1 MKTIELLQ
9 GSPEWHAHRATH
21 FNASDAPAMM
31 GCSKY
36 KTRTQ
41 LLHEL
46 KTGIAPEVDA
56 ATQRRFDAGH
66 CFEALERPYAAQT
79 IGEDIYPVVGSEG
92 ELSASFDGLTMAE
105 DIAWEHK
112 TLNDELRAAMT
123 TMDGTAL
130 PLAYRVQMEQQCM
143 VSGCE
148 RVLFTATK
156 WAGDEVVERR
166 EAWYLPD
173 LKLRAEIAAGWRQFA
188 ADLAAY
194 VPAAVQVVEKIVAES
209 VESLPAPFVQ
219 VSGELSLQDNF
230 KVFEERLRDFLDNRL
245 IREPKTDEDFVNL
258 DAQIKAMKQGRE
270 ALKSAK
276 AQMLAQVQ
284 PVDQAN
290 KAADMLD
297 KMLQQNCKMAEDLL
311 TAEKERR
318 RGEIVASGVKG
329 LQDHITALNQRLGK
343 PYMPQ
348 VPADFGTAIRG
359 LKSLTS
365 MEEKVG
371 AELTRAKIAAS
382 EIADRIQVNLGTLR
396 EHAAAHAF
404 LFPDTAQIVQKAPED
419 LATLVKARIAEHQAA
434 EAKKEEAQR
443 ERIAAEERAKAEATV
458 RAEQEAAARTAA
470 AAELAAAKQA
480 EVGAELTPAAQAL
493 NEAEGAQRFAS
504 VHPSIGRAVA
514 PAPSV
519 IAMPQRAAAATPMT
533 HPTLSLGQIKERIAP
548 LSITAEGLTTLGF
561 TGLKERG
568 SVLFHE
574 ADYPHILAAMAN
586 HLQAIH
592 AKQAA

>member
-1 MKTIELLQ
+1 MKTLELIP
-9 GSPEWHAHRATH
+9 GSQEWHAHRATH

-31 GCSKY
+31 GCSKH

-46 KTGIAPEVDA
+46 KTGVAPEVDA
-56 ATQRRFDAGH
+56 ATQRRFDEGH
-66 CFEALERPYAAQT
+66 RIEALARPLAAQA
-79 IGEDIYPVVGSEG
+79 IGEALYVVVGTEG

-123 TMDGTAL
+123 TMDGAAL

-148 RVLFTATK
+148 QVLFMATK
-156 WAGDEVVERR
+156 WEGDQLVERK
-166 EAWYLPD
+166 EVWYRPD
-173 LKLRAEIAAGWRQFA
+173 PKLRAEIAAGWRQFA

-194 VPAAVQVVEKIVAES
+194 VPAAAPAVEKIVAEP

-219 VSGELSLQDNF
+219 VTGELSLQDNF

-290 KAADMLD
+290 KAADLLD
-297 KMLQQNCKMAEDLL
+297 KILQQNCKMAEDLL
-311 TAEKERR
+311 AAEKERR
-318 RGEIVASGVKG
+318 RGEIVAGGVKG
-329 LQDHITALNQRLGK
+329 LQDHIAALNQRLGK

-348 VPADFGTAIRG
+348 VLADFGSAIKG
-359 LKSLTS
+359 LKSLAS
-365 MEEKVG
+365 MEEKVSN
-371 AELTRAKIAAS
+371 ELTRAKIAAS
-382 EIADRIQVNLGTLR
+382 EIADRIQVNLATLR
-396 EHAAAHAF
+396 ELASEVVF
-404 LFPDTAQIVQKAPED
+404 LFPDTAQIVQKAPDD
-419 LATLVKARIAEHQAA
+419 LTSLVKARIAEHQQKEQARLDA
-434 EAKKEEAQR
+434 ER
-443 ERIAAEERAKAEATV
+443 ERIRKEELARIE
-458 RAEQEAAARTAA
+458 REQEAERQRLASEQAAQAA
-470 AAELAAAKQA
+470 AA
-480 EVGAELTPAAQAL
+480 
-493 NEAEGAQRFAS
+493 
-504 VHPSIGRAVA
+504 A
-514 PAPSV
+514 PAPVPAAPPVAAAPIATPAPAPTV
-519 IAMPQRAAAATPMT
+519 IAMPPRAQPAANVV
-533 HPTLSLGQIKERIAP
+533 PTLSIGLINER
-548 LSITAEGLTTLGF
+548 LQHFTVTAEGLRGLGF
-561 TGLKERG
+561 EPAGRERAAPRY
-568 SVLFHE
+568 HE
-574 ADYPHILAAMAN
+574 SDFPHVLAAIVA
-586 HLQAIH
+586 HVQSIQ

>member
-1 MKTIELLQ
+1 MKTIDLIQ

-66 CFEALERPYAAQT
+66 RFEELARPLAAK
-79 IGEDIYPVVGSEG
+79 IVGEPLYPSVGTEG

-105 DIAWEHK
+105 DIAFEHK
-112 TLNDELRAAMT
+112 TLNDELRAAIT
-123 TMDGTAL
+123 DEATGYLL
-130 PLAYRVQMEQQCM
+130 PLQYRVQMEQQCM
-143 VSGCE
+143 VAGCDK
-148 RVLFTATK
+148 VLFMASK
-156 WAGDEVVERR
+156 WSGEDLVEARHC
-166 EAWYLPD
+166 WYFAD
-173 LKLRAEIAAGWRQFA
+173 MDLRAKIVAGWAQFA
-188 ADLAAY
+188 AELAAY
-194 VPAAVQVVEKIVAES
+194 DPSTAPVVEKIVAES

-329 LQDHITALNQRLGK
+329 LQDHVTALNQRLGK

-419 LATLVKARIAEHQAA
+419 LTTLVKARIAEHQAA
-434 EAKKEEAQR
+434 EAKREEEQR
-443 ERIAAEERAKAEATV
+443 ERIRREEVDRIE
-458 RAEQEAAARTAA
+458 REQEAERQRLAREQAA
-470 AAELAAAKQA
+470 AA
-480 EVGAELTPAAQAL
+480 TPP
-493 NEAEGAQRFAS
+493 
-504 VHPSIGRAVA
+504 VVA
-514 PAPSV
+514 PAPPAAAVATPAPAPTV
-519 IAMPQRAAAATPMT
+519 IAMPQRAVAAAPMT

>member
-1 MKTIELLQ
+1 MKTIDLNQ
-9 GSPEWHAHRATH
+9 GSSEWHAHRATH

-66 CFEALERPYAAQT
+66 RFEALERPYAAQT

-123 TMDGTAL
+123 TMDGAAL

-148 RVLFTATK
+148 KVLFTATK
-156 WAGDEVVERR
+156 WAGDELVERR

-173 LKLRAEIAAGWRQFA
+173 LALRAEIAAGWAQFA
-188 ADLAAY
+188 RDLAAY
-194 VPAAVQVVEKIVAES
+194 VPTTAVVEKIVAES

-329 LQDHITALNQRLGK
+329 LQDHIAALNQRLGK

-348 VPADFGTAIRG
+348 VPADFGAAIRG

-382 EIADRIQVNLGTLR
+382 EVADRIQVNLGTLR

-404 LFPDTAQIVQKAPED
+404 LFPETAQIVLKAPED
-419 LATLVKARIAEHQAA
+419 LTTLVKARIGDHDAA
-434 EAKKEEAQR
+434 EAKREEEQR
-443 ERIAAEERAKAEATV
+443 ERIRREEIDRIE
-458 RAEQEAAARTAA
+458 REQEAERQRLAREQAA
-470 AAELAAAKQA
+470 AA
-480 EVGAELTPAAQAL
+480 TP
-493 NEAEGAQRFAS
+493 
-504 VHPSIGRAVA
+504 PAVA
-514 PAPSV
+514 PAPPAAAAATPAPAPTV
-519 IAMPQRAAAATPMT
+519 IAMPQRAAVAPLT